1 MEWRRNL
8 SFKLTLQNTKQAR
21 NTGGGGLLP
30 HQIFEKLDLLRIET
44 NSEKVG
50 NSKKIETS

>member
-30 HQIFEKLDLLRIET
+30 HQMFEKLDLLGIET

-50 NSKKIETS
+50 NSKKIQTS